1 MGFCIGIEKPQG
13 LCFHVNMK
21 PIAPYSHTKTTRQL
35 YRIEKKAICF
45 FRFILEGYDGA
56 AILETLD
63 PKAGIIA
70 LHVAPGCEDMVDGII
85 HDLAGD
91 HLVEAL

>member
-1 MGFCIGIEKPQG
+1 
-13 LCFHVNMK
+13 MK
-21 PIAPYSHTKTTRQL
+21 QIIHPVPATTTRQL

-45 FRFILEGYDGA
+45 FRFILEGYDGV

-91 HLVEAL
+91 HLVEPLETETLDNKK